1 MLKSLLE
8 GRPARLR
15 SILLQCFVASALLAA
30 QSGLSMAQPAA
41 GLAQQT
47 PAIKSSSNPDS
58 RTESLMAVFQQGR
71 ASYDKLKG
79 KFDSADVDDAFLADL
94 KVQVDDLHAQ
104 LSKSSSEITE
114 RLAQIEGRIT
124 ALGEP
129 PAAGQP
135 PESAVVTEERKGL
148 LAERAELNALTG
160 EASAVTKA
168 VSDLSNAITEK
179 RRRMFGEALLRHTDM
194 SPGIF
199 VDAGGALVTEFAT
212 LKDRIASWLSFAW
225 KAKRLSLLA
234 ALALSGAAAFL
245 FLAGGYRL
253 FGRMITRNPALDNPP
268 YITRLSFAFWSLM
281 VQSLSLAAFLMATYV
296 FLASFNVLRPDIAPI
311 ISSFFGLVWVVF
323 FIARLSYL
331 VFAPKH
337 PKWRLVRLTDR
348 GARRLSAFVALMAII
363 NGLDYLLA
371 TISEVLNSPL
381 VLTIVK
387 SLTSTVLIGLILIL
401 MSFMKPVLGED
412 RNPAA
417 AGKPWPRGLPL
428 LFRAAGLGLILAVLT
443 GYIGLARFAAT
454 QIVLTG
460 AVLVA
465 MYIGILSGKAVGKQG
480 AFGHTA
486 VGRYL
491 SARYK
496 LGEVTQDQIGL
507 GAGLSIYA
515 VALMFGVPVILLT
528 WGFQIQDIQAG
539 AYRLFTQISIGN
551 INISLVGILVGV
563 LLFMLFYLGTRGVQH
578 WIDRNVMARSQ
589 VDAGVRNSV
598 KTGIGYLGIGVAA
611 VVGVSAA
618 GFDLSSL
625 ALVASALSVGIGFGL
640 QNIVSN
646 FVSGLILLVE
656 RPFKVGDHI
665 VTGTTEGIVKR
676 ISVRATEIET
686 FRKQSIIV
694 PNSDLINASVGN
706 WTHRNRMQRAEI
718 LVGVSYDSDPQKVIA
733 VLMDIASSQPNVLQN
748 PEPHVDFIAF
758 GPSSLDFEL
767 RFHMA
772 DMGDGIAI
780 RAAVR
785 TAILKRFRE
794 EGIEIPYPHQD
805 VKIIGTVTTR
815 PEMPKAKT
823 ERATSQTDQ
832 PDRVLPEEGAKA

>member
-1 MLKSLLE
+1 MLKVIFE
-8 GRPARLR
+8 GRA
-15 SILLQCFVASALLAA
+15 ALLRLVLVLFCLAA
-30 QSGLSMAQPAA
+30 AWQALSPVPA
-41 GLAQQT
+41 LAQQVEAGAST
-47 PAIKSSSNPDS
+47 GNPDS
-58 RTESLMAVFQQGR
+58 RTEAMMVVFEEARKSLGRLQARADNGEADDVLLAELKAEADELQGQLAG
-71 ASYDKLKG
+71 AS
-79 KFDSADVDDAFLADL
+79 A
-94 KVQVDDLHAQ
+94 
-104 LSKSSSEITE
+104 EITE
-114 RLAQIEGRIT
+114 RLQQIEGRVT

-129 PAAGQP
+129 PAEGAV
-135 PESAVVTEERKGL
+135 PEAAVVSEERNRL

-160 EASAVTKA
+160 EASATTKA
-168 VSDLSNAITEK
+168 VADLSSAITEK
-179 RRRMFGEALLRHTDM
+179 RRRMFSEALLRHTDL
-194 SPGIF
+194 SPAIF
-199 VDAGGALVTEFAT
+199 ADAASALMTEIAT
-212 LKDRIASWLSFAW
+212 FNDRIASWASFAW
-225 KAKRLSLLA
+225 KAKRVSLLA

-253 FGRMITRNPALDNPP
+253 FGRMITRNRALDNPP

-281 VQSLSLAAFLMATYV
+281 VQSLSLAAFLTATYV
-296 FLASFNVLRPDIAPI
+296 FLSSFNVLRPDIAPI
-311 ISSFFGLVWVVF
+311 LSSFFGLVWVVF

-331 VFAPKH
+331 VLAPKH
-337 PKWRLVRLTDR
+337 PHWRLVRLSNR
-348 GARRLSAFVALMAII
+348 GARRVFGFVVLMAII

-371 TISEVLNSPL
+371 TVSEVLNSPL

-387 SLTSTVLIGLILIL
+387 SLISSTLIGLILIL
-401 MSFMKPVLGED
+401 MSFMKPVLAED
-412 RNPAA
+412 RDPDTQ
-417 AGKPWPRGLPL
+417 GKPWPRGLPL
-428 LFRAAGLGLILAVLT
+428 SLRVAGLALILCVLA

-465 MYIGILSGKAVGKQG
+465 MYVGILSGKAVGKQG
-480 AFGHTA
+480 AFGQTS

-491 SARYK
+491 MQRYT
-496 LGEVTQDQIGL
+496 LGEVALDQIGL

-515 VALMFGVPVILLT
+515 IALMFGVPMILLT
-528 WGFQIQDIQAG
+528 WGFQIQDIQAA

-563 LLFMLFYLGTRGVQH
+563 ALFLLFYLGTRGVQH

-589 VDAGVRNSV
+589 VDTGVRNSV

-618 GFDLSSL
+618 GIDLSSL

-706 WTHRNRMQRAEI
+706 WTHRNRMQRVEI
-718 LVGVSYDSDPQKVIA
+718 LVGVSYDSDPKKVIA
-733 VLMDIASSQPNVLQN
+733 ILMEIATSQPNVLQN

-758 GPSSLDFEL
+758 GASSLDFEL
-767 RFHMA
+767 RFHLA
-772 DMGDGIAI
+772 DMGDGIAV

-785 TAILKRFRE
+785 TEILERFRQ

-805 VKIIGTVTTR
+805 VRIIGPVVTTR
-815 PEMPKAKT
+815 GKQKPAAPE
-823 ERATSQTDQ
+823 EESQTDK
-832 PDRVLPEEGAKA
+832 PELILPEEGAKA

>member
-1 MLKSLLE
+1 LLKVISESRPVLLRLVLVFCAL
-8 GRPARLR
+8 GVWLPVLPQMPA
-15 SILLQCFVASALLAA
+15 F
-30 QSGLSMAQPAA
+30 
-41 GLAQQT
+41 AQQ
-47 PAIKSSSNPDS
+47 AEVGISADNPDS
-58 RTESLMAVFQQGR
+58 RTQAMMTVFDEARQTFERLQAR
-71 ASYDKLKG
+71 ADNG
-79 KFDSADVDDAFLADL
+79 EADDALLAEL
-94 KVQVDDLHAQ
+94 KSQADELHGQ
-104 LSKSSSEITE
+104 LMQASAELAE
-114 RLAQIEGRIT
+114 RLKQIEGRVT

-129 PAAGQP
+129 PAEGQV
-135 PESAVVTEERKGL
+135 PEATVVTEERNRL

-160 EASAVTKA
+160 EASSLTKA
-168 VSDLSNAITEK
+168 VADLSSAITEK
-179 RRRMFGEALLRHTDM
+179 RRRMFSEALLRHTDL
-194 SPGIF
+194 SPAIF
-199 VDAGGALVTEFAT
+199 VDAANALVTEIAT
-212 LKDRIASWLSFAW
+212 FNQRIASWASFAW

-253 FGRMITRNPALDNPP
+253 FGRMTTRNRSLDNPP
-268 YITRLSFAFWSLM
+268 YITRLSFAFWSLV
-281 VQSLSLAAFLMATYV
+281 VQSISLAAFLTATYI
-296 FLASFNVLRPDIAPI
+296 FLSSFNVLRPDIAPI
-311 ISSFFGLVWVVF
+311 LSSFFGLVWVVF

-331 VFAPKH
+331 VLAPKH
-337 PKWRLVRLTDR
+337 PRWRLVRLSNR
-348 GARRLSAFVALMAII
+348 GARRVFGFVVLMAVI

-387 SLTSTVLIGLILIL
+387 SLISSTVIGLTLIL
-401 MSFMKPVLGED
+401 MSFMKPVLAED
-412 RNPAA
+412 GDPDTQ
-417 AGKPWPRGLPL
+417 GKPWPRGLPL
-428 LFRAAGLGLILAVLT
+428 SLRMAGLALILAVLA

-465 MYIGILSGKAVGKQG
+465 MYVGILSGKAVGKQG
-480 AFGHTA
+480 AFGHTS

-491 SARYK
+491 ALRYK
-496 LGEVTQDQIGL
+496 LGEVALDQIGL

-515 VALMFGVPVILLT
+515 IALMFGVPMILLT
-528 WGFQIQDIQAG
+528 WGFQIQDIQAA

-563 LLFMLFYLGTRGVQH
+563 LLFLLFYLGTRGVQH

-589 VDAGVRNSV
+589 VDTGVRNSV

-618 GFDLSSL
+618 GIDLSSL

-706 WTHRNRMQRAEI
+706 WTHRNRMQRVEI
-718 LVGVSYDSDPQKVIA
+718 LVGVSYEADPKQVIA
-733 VLMDIASSQPNVLQN
+733 ILMDIATSQPNVLQN

-758 GPSSLDFEL
+758 GASSLDFEL
-767 RFHMA
+767 RFHLA
-772 DMGDGIAI
+772 DMGDGIAV

-785 TAILKRFRE
+785 TEILNRFRQ
-794 EGIEIPYPHQD
+794 EGIDIPYPQQD
-805 VKIIGTVTTR
+805 VKIIGTVVTR
-815 PEMPKAKT
+815 PESVPAKMDSG
-823 ERATSQTDQ
+823 ASQTDK
-832 PDRVLPEEGAKA
+832 PELVLPEDGAKA